1 MEYWG
6 ANGWLQ
12 MIADVAW
19 FAVLV
24 TCCDESN
31 TKVSAATPGN
41 VVATEDAHARAV
53 FVLRYI
59 QPGLAGLMDGSVSTL
74 APVFATAEA

>member
-1 MEYWG
+1 MPAKPDVPLTVTESDTVVRG
-6 ANGWLQ
+6 LG
-12 MIADVAW
+12 VAW

-41 VVATEDAHARAV
+41 VVATAWVSPLVDAAR
-53 FVLRYI
+53 L
-59 QPGLAGLMDGSVSTL
+59 SVY
-74 APVFATAEA
+74 E